1 MVPVEPARGGP
12 FAQLEHLPGMVR
24 NMGGQGDTNQRLTR
38 RMLFLLEGEPLT
50 DVADFRAA
58 RRTLLERYIAPRVG
72 DGMLPLFL
80 LNDLIR
86 YYRTIAVDYEFKTSE
101 ADKPW
106 GLRNLKLVF
115 SRKLLYASGLF
126 AIAAT
131 RDGPADAKIA
141 RLEALLAL
149 TPIDRMAALCGGT
162 AVEPI
167 LDRYDHFLDRL
178 GAAGP
183 AAPPRAADPPGP
195 GRPGV
200 PRPQGRRL
208 RVHARPAAPV
218 HGDLPAR
225 PPDPPGDRVLKAGSR
240 RLSGAQ
246 DADADAV
253 AIRVDVDLSDI
264 DLDRHDIGR
273 READPGHR
281 LGQGLLEFDMG
292 RIGERHDGAVDRVV
306 VHHLVEAIRRERDR
320 GHDQHLDRDPDP
332 LGRELLR
339 RIGADADL
347 EIEVL
352 EDDDPRPVVD
362 RGQGIEARKR
372 GQGA

>member
-1 MVPVEPARGGP
+1 MTHGAIATARTFSDAKLAELRGVIGRCVPKGVVVVACGSFARREASASSDFDYFIILPDAATDGDADPVWVPALRDAIASVVPVEPARGGP

-50 DVADFRAA
+50 DVAGFRVA

-72 DGMLPLFL
+72 HGMLPLFL

-131 RDGPADAKIA
+131 RDGPAEAKIA

-149 TPIDRMAALCGGT
+149 TPIDRMAALCGET

-178 GAAGP
+178 EQPGLRRHLERLTRRDRDDPVFRDLKDAGY
-183 AAPPRAADPPGP
+183 AFTR
-195 GRPGV
+195 
-200 PRPQGRRL
+200 
-208 RVHARPAAPV
+208 
-218 HGDLPAR
+218 DLQHLFTATF
-225 PPDPPGDRVLKAGSR
+225 PPDHPIHR
-240 RLSGAQ
+240 
-246 DADADAV
+246 
-253 AIRVDVDLSDI
+253 AI
-264 DLDRHDIGR
+264 
-273 READPGHR
+273 A
-281 LGQGLLEFDMG
+281 F
-292 RIGERHDGAVDRVV
+292 
-306 VHHLVEAIRRERDR
+306 
-320 GHDQHLDRDPDP
+320 
-332 LGRELLR
+332 
-339 RIGADADL
+339 
-347 EIEVL
+347 
-352 EDDDPRPVVD
+352 
-362 RGQGIEARKR
+362 
-372 GQGA
+372 